1 LSYFI
6 PDVDLF
12 VLNGNL
18 CQLTRIVILKE
29 NSVWDMLYEPPEK
42 SIGRHGFMEFLAE
55 KLFNVAQRI
64 HTTFLPGKVISLVPA
79 GK

>member
-1 LSYFI
+1 
-6 PDVDLF
+6 
-12 VLNGNL
+12 
-18 CQLTRIVILKE
+18 LKE